1 MSELTPVYW
10 DDDCLLADKISLCYK
25 ISNTVGRKTVESLN
39 PYDPIGQLMKNTVN
53 EKHTKWLYGKL
64 TDFLTCFTVC
74 VIIKIGMAWH

>member
-39 PYDPIGQLMKNTVN
+39 PFDPIGQLMKNTL
-53 EKHTKWLYGKL
+53 KWLYGQL

-74 VIIKIGMAWH
+74 VIIKIGM

>member
-53 EKHTKWLYGKL
+53 EKHT
-64 TDFLTCFTVC
+64 
-74 VIIKIGMAWH
+74 